1 MASNA
6 TQISQPG
13 WTGNLSA
20 ADRESCAADTLVRR
34 SIGHRSMTA
43 SSCTLG
49 SPVGSL
55 IVCTSS
61 PVSVGL
67 RTIETGGKELA
78 QRQSLRGLQ
87 RFTLTAKVPT
97 TRLFGGHLLRE
108 IAACVSSAIDAH
120 VERPETR

>member
-1 MASNA
+1 MA
-6 TQISQPG
+6 TDPTEFSQPG
-13 WTGNLSA
+13 RTGNLSA

-55 IVCTSS
+55 FVCTTS

-67 RTIETGGKELA
+67 RTIETGANKLA

-87 RFTLTAKVPT
+87 RFTLAAKVPT
-97 TRLFGGHLLRE
+97 TRLFGRNLLRE
-108 IAACVSSAIDAH
+108 IAAGA
-120 VERPETR
+120 

>member
-1 MASNA
+1 MATNA

-13 WTGNLSA
+13 WTGNPSA

-55 IVCTSS
+55 IVCTTS

-67 RTIETGGKELA
+67 RTIETGGTKLA
-78 QRQSLRGLQ
+78 QSQSLRGLQ
-87 RFTLTAKVPT
+87 RFTLAAKVPT
-97 TRLFGGHLLRE
+97 TRLFGGDLLRE
-108 IAACVSSAIDAH
+108 IAACV
-120 VERPETR
+120 